1 MVQSLEMTFHVH
13 IRYLLTSRLINI
25 LHNRKKSK
33 KKCYR
38 YVKVFIVNRTRPRHR
53 HWPQNI
59 PNNPKYYNRRLA
71 MLMTMPFGDIRR
83 SFLHYQFHLT
93 LHRRVDERSHITN
106 HKWSSQIIYYTRH
119 PWKGFEHMI
128 IYQWVWA
135 VSTIVEEIKSTI
147 CYTLGLIASKE
158 KTIFSQN

>member
-1 MVQSLEMTFHVH
+1 MFTYGIFWLLDSLLFFITG
-13 IRYLLTSRLINI
+13 
-25 LHNRKKSK
+25 KKV

-71 MLMTMPFGDIRR
+71 MLMSMPFGDIRR

-135 VSTIVEEIKSTI
+135 VSTIVYYRRNKINNLL
-147 CYTLGLIASKE
+147 YTWITSKQ
-158 KTIFSQN
+158 KPIFSQN

>member
-1 MVQSLEMTFHVH
+1 MFTYGIFW
-13 IRYLLTSRLINI
+13 LITTI
-25 LHNRKKSK
+25 LHDRKKV
-33 KKCYR
+33 KCYR
-38 YVKVFIVNRTRPRHR
+38 YVKVFIVNRTRHR

-59 PNNPKYYNRRLA
+59 LNNPKYYNRGLA

-83 SFLHYQFHLT
+83 SFLHYLFHLT

-119 PWKGFEHMI
+119 PCKGFEHMI

-135 VSTIVEEIKSTI
+135 VSTIVYYRRNKINNLL
-147 CYTLGLIASKE
+147 YTWS
-158 KTIFSQN
+158 NRV

>member
-1 MVQSLEMTFHVH
+1 MNLNWTSLTLYSSVRSLEMTFHVH
-13 IRYLLTSRLINI
+13 IRYLLTHYYSSWQE
-25 LHNRKKSK
+25 KV
-33 KKCYR
+33 KCYW
-38 YVKVFIVNRTRPRHR
+38 YVEVFIVNRTRHR

-59 PNNPKYYNRRLA
+59 PHNPKYYNRRLA
-71 MLMTMPFGDIRR
+71 MLMTMPFGDTRR

-135 VSTIVEEIKSTI
+135 VSTIVF
-147 CYTLGLIASKE
+147 YL
-158 KTIFSQN
+158 

>member
-1 MVQSLEMTFHVH
+1 MFTYGIF
-13 IRYLLTSRLINI
+13 RLVDS
-25 LHNRKKSK
+25 LHNRKKV

-135 VSTIVEEIKSTI
+135 VSTIVYYRRNKINNLL
-147 CYTLGLIASKE
+147 YTWITSKQ
-158 KTIFSQN
+158 KPIFSQN